1 MLLQHWGKGEYINFL
16 IWKLIF
22 SSDFKRNKNLFV
34 CFYIIMDPRHL
45 SLMPAGEVGITD
57 RMRGREQELF
67 SEVGERA
74 YSSNIQIK

>member
-1 MLLQHWGKGEYINFL
+1 MLLQHRNKGEYINFL
-16 IWKLIF
+16 TWKLIF
-22 SSDFKRNKNLFV
+22 SSDFKRNNLFV

-57 RMRGREQELF
+57 RMRGREQELC

>member
-1 MLLQHWGKGEYINFL
+1 
-16 IWKLIF
+16 
-22 SSDFKRNKNLFV
+22 
-34 CFYIIMDPRHL
+34 MDPRHL